1 MTPEQQDA
9 YGRVVGDLNRAKDPD
24 QCAGHQRPGR
34 LQAGHELAPRPSLW
48 IPAVGAVFLCSMFCI
63 PTPWPVL

>member
-9 YGRVVGDLNRAKDPD
+9 YGRVMADLNRAKDRYYR
-24 QCAGHQRPGR
+24 AGHQRPGPS
-34 LQAGHELAPRPSLW
+34 QAGHELAARPAPW
-48 IPAVGAVFLCSMFCI
+48 IAAVGAVFLCIMFCI